1 MSEDNESN
9 DEMKNLTNID
19 FKNKKERLQTP
30 HSKLA
35 LLKLGMDEE
44 KLVEITKEQYLLMH
58 PELKDAS
65 NEIQD
70 KRYKHYNKRRE
81 EKIEKAKKLR
91 NELIEDEKKE
101 KEENGDTDSDDLNK
115 TKKKKFESAAI
126 KKEKEKLEVMKKQ
139 QLGEIRNII
148 DYAYKTEEVK
158 KKMMKKLNYKKKKK
172 KN

>member
-1 MSEDNESN
+1 MSEDKETNE
-9 DEMKNLTNID
+9 EVKNLENID
-19 FKNKKERLQTP
+19 FKNKKERVQTP

-44 KLVEITKEQYLLMH
+44 KLIVKTKEEYLLMH

-101 KEENGDTDSDDLNK
+101 KEEKGDTDSDDLNK

-148 DYAYKTEEVK
+148 DYAYKTKKLK
-158 KKMMKKLNYKKKKK
+158 KKMMKK
-172 KN
+172 